1 MKFVQ
6 RDLGAAAEVS
16 SGGGLRGLLA
26 EFRTL
31 VLLSSAVLLVLILA
45 FALAAEIAVA
55 VISPARENE
64 WMRGLFNSLA
74 TVEPKEEPL
83 AGKTARA
90 RATLARLAAHPEVAG
105 VTYQLIV
112 VDSPA
117 PNAFAMPGGTI
128 GVTTGLLLAID
139 DEAALAFVLGHE
151 LGHFK
156 HRDHLR
162 AFIRDAGR
170 GTAIAVI
177 FGGANSLVT
186 RADAWLSLG
195 YSRNQEHAADRFGLD
210 LVHATYG
217 RTDGCD
223 ALFRLLARDASPPSW
238 AHMLSTHPD
247 HHDRIDR
254 LRQRAD
260 ELAKATPEAT
270 PTTPQATPA
279 P

>member
-16 SGGGLRGLLA
+16 SGGGLLGLLA

-31 VLLSSAVLLVLILA
+31 LLLSAALLLAIGLA
-45 FALAAEIAVA
+45 FALAAEIAVR
-55 VISPARENE
+55 VISPARESS
-64 WMRGLFNSLA
+64 WMRGLSGSLA
-74 TVEPKEEPL
+74 TVEPDTEPL

-90 RATLARLAAHPEVAG
+90 RATLARLAAHPDAAG
-105 VTYQLIV
+105 VEYQLV
-112 VDSPA
+112 VIDDPS
-117 PNAFAMPGGTI
+117 PNAFALPGGTV
-128 GVTTGLLLAID
+128 GVTTGLLLALE

-170 GTAIAVI
+170 GAAIALL

-186 RADAWLSLG
+186 RADSWLSLG
-195 YSRNQEHAADRFGLD
+195 YSRRQEHAADRFGID

-217 RTDGCD
+217 KTDGCD
-223 ALFRLLARDASPPSW
+223 ALFRLLSGQAGPPAW

-247 HHDRIDR
+247 HADRIAR

-260 ELAKATPEAT
+260 ELARA
-270 PTTPQATPA
+270 A
-279 P
+279 PGAL